1 MLCLAVASAMSKRP
15 ARKKSSP
22 SEVGFDVPTPLQDA
36 TSHKDLDAAA
46 ASQNDLDADE
56 AAAIDMGLHSE

>member
-1 MLCLAVASAMSKRP
+1 M
-15 ARKKSSP
+15 
-22 SEVGFDVPTPLQDA
+22 GFDVPTPLQDA